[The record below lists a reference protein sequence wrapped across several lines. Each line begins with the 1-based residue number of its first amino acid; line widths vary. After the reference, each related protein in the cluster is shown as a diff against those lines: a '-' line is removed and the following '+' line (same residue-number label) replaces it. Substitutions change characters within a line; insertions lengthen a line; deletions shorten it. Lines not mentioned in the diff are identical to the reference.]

1 MTHPKGFQ
9 SKKCSV
15 RLEPMSPVYSSHI
28 KLSDNWDDNL
38 EIDIQAPPN
47 QISTPYMS
55 INWKPKGK
63 IFKKK

>member
-1 MTHPKGFQ
+1 MVRPKGFQ
-9 SKKCSV
+9 PKKCFVQLGPISQV
-15 RLEPMSPVYSSHI
+15 PQSI

-38 EIDIQAPPN
+38 EIDIQPHIN

-63 IFKKK
+63 SFKKK